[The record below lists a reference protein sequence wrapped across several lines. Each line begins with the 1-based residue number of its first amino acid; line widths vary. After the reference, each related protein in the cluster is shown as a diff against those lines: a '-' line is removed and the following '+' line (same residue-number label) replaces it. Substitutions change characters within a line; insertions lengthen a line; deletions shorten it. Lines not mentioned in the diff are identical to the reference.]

1 MYITINLINEYTISS
16 NEKRRIV
23 VPDGTIMRHSEMEE
37 IGVDGHGN
45 DGGYDGG
52 VGE

>member
-1 MYITINLINEYTISS
+1 MYITINLKEYTISS

-23 VPDGTIMRHSEMEE
+23 VPDGTIMRHSEIGEE

-52 VGE
+52 AGE

>member
-1 MYITINLINEYTISS
+1 MYITINLKEYTISS

-37 IGVDGHGN
+37 IGVDSHGN
-45 DGGYDGG
+45 DGDYDGG
-52 VGE
+52 AGE

>member
-1 MYITINLINEYTISS
+1 MYITINLNEYTISS

-23 VPDGTIMRHSEMEE
+23 VPDGTIMHSEMEE